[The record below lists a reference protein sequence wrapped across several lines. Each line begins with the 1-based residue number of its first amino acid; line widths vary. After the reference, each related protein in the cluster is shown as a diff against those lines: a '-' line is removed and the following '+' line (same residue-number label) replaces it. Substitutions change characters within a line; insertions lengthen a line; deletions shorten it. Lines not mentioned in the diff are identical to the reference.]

1 MIVLGRE
8 PELRQLMAAVD
19 RVRSGA
25 GAIVTLEGEPGIGKT
40 RLLEALLGE
49 ITRERWHVF
58 DARCAEL
65 DIERPFVPVSIAL
78 EELIERLDQSTPTE
92 LLEAKSLLDVSRS
105 SWAPGDV
112 AGDRITTALV
122 EGLSELARDAPL
134 LVIFDDAHWIDEA
147 SADLLWRLT
156 RRPRSTKILIVAAFR
171 TSTRER
177 VQALRRGLDANGA
190 ANVVLSPLRPQEARQ
205 LAEVLLGRPVDE
217 STQHLL
223 TAAAGNPLFITELL
237 GGLTEIEES
246 SGDKRTDVYPAV
258 LRGLVLRRLSVLDEV
273 GRLAISDAALL
284 GLSFDLRTLADIQGI
299 EMAPLMLSL
308 TPALEMRI
316 LVETQGRLAFQ
327 HAIVQSIVAGD
338 RSETVR
344 RIRHSYLA
352 SRLVMLGAHATE
364 IAEQHWKST
373 PSHDGSAVQWM
384 LRAAGEVRPLSLP
397 SALTWTQRAL
407 ACCRDSE
414 PTFALQLKIAE
425 LHVLVGEVVEAE
437 AICRSM
443 STRRASVEEQIVLES
458 TLAALTT
465 MAGRT
470 RQSEALQHVNTILTL
485 VGQRDVRRVELFG
498 WKALLA
504 LYMGDLDEAQR
515 CADYSI
521 SLTLNEVDGDP
532 VPLQSRSYE
541 ALSLVA
547 TMRGDPG
554 LADRYS
560 ARAMA
565 TFDHQAA
572 NPFNALLLPHLSR
585 SLALLTSRPI
595 EEVIAV
601 IQQGWE
607 ESARTGHE
615 MSRIHLEPVMAIF
628 HFLKGDVD
636 VAQSVVEHTLDRTMD
651 WRAGGIALPT
661 ATGLAAYLAM
671 FRDDLAKARILADR
685 SLDELLGGGAQA
697 GSADFAIYCIALV
710 AEACGEPDKARDL
723 FVGAWDLF
731 AKDASLYSIAPE
743 VVRYE
748 RSTRPEYAAEI
759 VALTEA
765 RARQSN
771 AAIDRAHALAARGFL
786 DDDHVAIDTAADAW
800 AEVGWTLAAARMK
813 NFALDMAAHR
823 LPEDEKRERYTQLRN
838 FWLRLELAYP
848 IRMLDARHPTLA
860 KKQRRNSRPTSGPA
874 SLSQTEWAVIRLVR
888 EGLTN
893 RQIATRLFV
902 SHRTIDTH
910 VSHSLAKLN
919 LSSRVQL
926 ARITE
931 HEPV

>member
-1 MIVLGRE
+1 MVVLGRE
-8 PELRQLMAAVD
+8 PELRQLMAAVG

-40 RLLEALLGE
+40 RLLETLLSEVIG
-49 ITRERWHVF
+49 ERWHVF

-65 DIERPFVPVSIAL
+65 DVERPFVPISIAL
-78 EELIERLDQSTPTE
+78 DELIERLDQSTPTE
-92 LLEAKSLLDVSRS
+92 LLEAKSLLGVSAS
-105 SWAPGDV
+105 SWANGDV
-112 AGDRITTALV
+112 AGDRITTSLV

-134 LVIFDDAHWIDEA
+134 LVMFDDAHWIDEA
-147 SADLLWRLT
+147 SADLLWRMT
-156 RRPRSTKILIVAAFR
+156 RRPRSTKILVVVAFR
-171 TSTRER
+171 SSTRER

-190 ANVVLSPLRPQEARQ
+190 ANVVLSPLRPDEARQ
-205 LAEVLLGRPVDE
+205 LAEVVLGRPVDE
-217 STQHLL
+217 SSQRLL

-237 GGLTEIEES
+237 GGLSEIEDS
-246 SGDKRTDVYPAV
+246 SSDKRADVYPAA

-273 GRLAISDAALL
+273 GRLALSDAALL
-284 GLSFDLRTLADIQGI
+284 GLTFGVRTLAAIQGI
-299 EMAPLMLSL
+299 EMAQLVQSL

-316 LVETQGRLAFQ
+316 LVETQNGLAFQ

-352 SRLVMLGAHATE
+352 SRLALLGAQATE
-364 IAEQHWKST
+364 VAEQHWKST
-373 PSHDGSAVQWM
+373 PSHDAAAVEWM

-397 SALTWTQRAL
+397 SALSWTQRAL
-407 ACCRDSE
+407 ACCRENE
-414 PTFALQLKIAE
+414 PTFALQLKVAE

-437 AICRSM
+437 AICRSTE
-443 STRRASVEEQIVLES
+443 TRPTSVEEQIILES

-470 RQSEALQHVNTILTL
+470 RQSEAWEHVEKILSL
-485 VGQRDVRRVELFG
+485 LGPRDVRRVEMFG

-504 LYMGDLDEAQR
+504 LYMGNLDEAER
-515 CADYSI
+515 CANYSI
-521 SLTLNEVDGDP
+521 GLTPDDVDGDP
-532 VPLQSRSYE
+532 LRLQSRSYE

-547 TMRGDPG
+547 TMRADPE
-554 LADRYS
+554 LADRHS
-560 ARAMA
+560 ARAMVM
-565 TFDHQAA
+565 FDLHA
-572 NPFNALLLPHLSR
+572 NPFNALLLPHLAR
-585 SLALLTSRPI
+585 SLALLSSRPI
-595 EEVIAV
+595 DEVIAV

-636 VAQSVVEHTLDRTMD
+636 VAQSVVEHTLDRTTD

-661 ATGLAAYLAM
+661 ATGLAAHLAM
-671 FRDDLAKARILADR
+671 YRDDLPKARMLADR

-710 AEACGEPDKARDL
+710 AEACGELEKARDL
-723 FVGAWDLF
+723 LVGAWDLF

-743 VVRYE
+743 VVRYV

-765 RARQSN
+765 RARHSG

-786 DDDHVAIDTAADAW
+786 DDDHIAIDKAAEAW
-800 AEVGWTLAAARMK
+800 AEVGWTLAAARMR
-813 NFALDMAAHR
+813 NFALDMAANT
-823 LPEDEKRERYTQLRN
+823 LPEAERRARYAQLRQ
-838 FWLRLELAYP
+838 FWQRLELGYP

-860 KKQRRNSRPTSGPA
+860 KKQGRKSRPTSGPA
-874 SLSQTEWAVIRLVR
+874 SLSQTEWAVIRLVG

-893 RQIATRLFV
+893 RQIAARLFV

-910 VSHSLAKLN
+910 VSHALAKLG

-926 ARITE
+926 ALLRQS
-931 HEPV
+931 EPV